1 MCKKTRKTGV
11 QKLVIIG
18 YFTVLKNT
26 QTGVKYKKNV
36 YKNIKKNNNFVDNS
50 IFLTKFVSKYI
61 FKIQKQ

>member
-26 QTGVKYKKNV
+26 QTEVKYKKNV
-36 YKNIKKNNNFVDNS
+36 YKNIKKKTIS
-50 IFLTKFVSKYI
+50 LTIQLFLLI
-61 FKIQKQ
+61 L

>member
-26 QTGVKYKKNV
+26 QTEVKYKKTC
-36 YKNIKKNNNFVDNS
+36 IKTLKKMTISLTNQL
-50 IFLTKFVSKYI
+50 FLLI
-61 FKIQKQ
+61 L

>member
-26 QTGVKYKKNV
+26 QTEVKYKKTC
-36 YKNIKKNNNFVDNS
+36 IKALK
-50 IFLTKFVSKYI
+50 K
-61 FKIQKQ
+61 